1 MRRDYPPFASDKT
14 ESDRVLTFV
23 VGQRPTDL
31 LDFNNLPERFITG
44 RRRINRLTP
53 TSSTDVSKDL
63 GDQPGDVIIES
74 AFVYFLVDIGGNVFN
89 WKRIALNSF

>member
-1 MRRDYPPFASDKT
+1 MRRDYPPFGKSAT
-14 ESDRVLTFV
+14 EDERLLNFMV
-23 VGQRPTDL
+23 QERKIDL

-63 GDQPGDVIIES
+63 GDQPGDVIIEND
-74 AFVYFLVDIGGNVFN
+74 FVYILVDIGGNVFN
-89 WKRIALNSF
+89 WKRIALISF